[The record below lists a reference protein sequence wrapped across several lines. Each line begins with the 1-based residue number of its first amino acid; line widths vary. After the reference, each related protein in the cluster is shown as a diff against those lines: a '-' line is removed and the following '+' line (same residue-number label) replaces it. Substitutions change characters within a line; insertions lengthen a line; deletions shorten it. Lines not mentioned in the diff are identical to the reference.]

1 MTTTLPQA
9 HEKARRTPEG
19 FLEFRIAFSHP
30 LTNAARVPNDAAL
43 PPVRLPQ
50 PKAPP
55 QSATQNTPAQP
66 ASATTPAPAEDAR
79 NLHDEMMRQ
88 MQEDRTQTQAA
99 LAALRSATTEVRQ
112 QFGIHIEEF
121 QAAAIE
127 LALTVATRLLHER
140 VVENNYAIEE
150 IVRDMVGQLID
161 DTPVAIRMNPKDVE
175 LLERRLGGEPL
186 LSGTNDPRLI
196 ADATL
201 RRGECNVEGRSSI
214 IMTDVARLLGEIRTE
229 MLRSLGNAR
238 S

>member
-1 MTTTLPQA
+1 MTTTLPQT

-19 FLEFRIAFSHP
+19 YLEFRIAFSHP
-30 LTNAARVPNDAAL
+30 LTNAARVPNNAPL

-50 PKAPP
+50 PKVQP
-55 QSATQNTPAQP
+55 QSIPQNTPTAP
-66 ASATTPAPAEDAR
+66 ASAPVHAEDAR

-88 MQEDRTQTQAA
+88 IQEDRTQTQAA
-99 LAALRSATTEVRQ
+99 LAALRAATTEVRQ

-140 VVENNYAIEE
+140 VARDNYAIEE